1 MRNILIH
8 VPQKEKGTFVAQL
21 KEIRL
26 APAAD
31 LVCQRAK
38 LLSEQYDK
46 RFSKTIYVLG
56 EELEIL

>member
-8 VPQKEKGTFVAQL
+8 VPQKEKDTSAAQL

-26 APAAD
+26 APSAD
-31 LVCQRAK
+31 LVCQRSK
-38 LLSEQYDK
+38 LLSDQYDK
-46 RFSKTIYVLG
+46 RFSKTIYVLW